1 MKLRTLLKTQLGE
14 NCHLQPFSIFIFSAP
29 IVRQRHLKCW
39 EKVFFTLVVEG
50 PDLISVHHGI
60 KIAIWFQ
67 TSLAFGSEA
76 IIRFER

>member
-50 PDLISVHHGI
+50 PDLISEHRI

-76 IIRFER
+76 IIRLER

>member
-39 EKVFFTLVVEG
+39 EKVFLTLVVEG
-50 PDLISVHHGI
+50 PDLISEHRI
-60 KIAIWFQ
+60 KIAIWFE

>member
-39 EKVFFTLVVEG
+39 EKVFLNMVVEG
-50 PDLISVHHGI
+50 PDLISEHRI